1 MRWCRRAFAVAG
13 ALVAISAVV
22 GCASGG
28 DEGGQGVSTPSTVAD
43 EVPDRQLEQVV
54 AALWRDRHDA
64 IVAESASALAE
75 IEVDPAL
82 ESDRAYFIEY
92 CPGYCPPLLA
102 TSGTA
107 PTVRLLG
114 SNAAQRSAVAVV
126 DYTSSWDTGEDY
138 PAAALVRIEA
148 TDSEIGRASCRERV
162 CQYV

>member
-22 GCASGG
+22 GCASG

-43 EVPDRQLEQVV
+43 EVTDRELEQVV

-82 ESDRAYFIEY
+82 ESRSEEH
-92 CPGYCPPLLA
+92 
-102 TSGTA
+102 TSEL
-107 PTVRLLG
+107 PSLMRD
-114 SNAAQRSAVAVV
+114 SYAV
-126 DYTSSWDTGEDY
+126 
-138 PAAALVRIEA
+138 
-148 TDSEIGRASCRERV
+148 
-162 CQYV
+162 